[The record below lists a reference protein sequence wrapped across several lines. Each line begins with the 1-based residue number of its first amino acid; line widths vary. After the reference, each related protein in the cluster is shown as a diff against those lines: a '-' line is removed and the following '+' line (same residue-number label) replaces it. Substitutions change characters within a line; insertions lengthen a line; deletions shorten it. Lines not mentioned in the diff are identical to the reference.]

1 MSTQTSP
8 VKFTGHRSLAHR
20 FILATLHGKP
30 IHISQI
36 RATNPTSPGL
46 APHEISLLRLL
57 ESLTNGSHIEI
68 SYTGTTLLYKPGL
81 ITGSVAGRGAD
92 ANGVVRHEI
101 DGRVTRGVSWFIIA
115 VALLA
120 PFSKAKVNVLFT
132 GSGVVTSAV
141 EKWGDV
147 SVDTV
152 RTAILPIYEQFGIE
166 RDLEIKVNK
175 RSNLSNVKGHSGVG
189 EVQVVFGH
197 QIRVPKT
204 LHLMG
209 PGRVKRVRGVA
220 YATGVSG
227 GNNARMIESTR
238 GVLNKLVPDIYIF
251 SDVTSAQ
258 LVEISQGTKTDPAGS
273 KRKVG
278 LGFGLSLV
286 AESSRKGVFYSADAA
301 SGPEGGET
309 PEDVGRRAAFALL
322 ESVERGGCVS
332 AEAAP
337 TVLIMMAMGSED
349 VGRVQIGRE
358 VLASDNVIQLARD
371 MTKFGAAGWG
381 IRDVGDEQNE
391 RDLIVSLVGSG
402 IGNVGRKIG

>member
-1 MSTQTSP
+1 MSVQTP
-8 VKFTGHRSLAHR
+8 PIRFTGLHSLVHRL
-20 FILATLHGKP
+20 ILATLHGKP

-46 APHEISLLRLL
+46 APHEISFLRLL

-92 ANGVVRHEI
+92 ANGVLKHEI

-132 GSGVVTSAV
+132 GPGVITSAV
-141 EKWGDV
+141 ERYGDV

-152 RTAILPIYEQFGIE
+152 RTAILPIFEQFGIE
-166 RDLEIKVNK
+166 RDLEIRVSK
-175 RSNLSNVKGHSGVG
+175 RSNPSNVKGHSGAG
-189 EVQVVFGH
+189 EVEVVFGH
-197 QIRVPKT
+197 QVRAPKT

-209 PGRVKRVRGVA
+209 AGRVKRVRGVA

-227 GNNARMIESTR
+227 GNNARMIESAR
-238 GVLNKLVPDIYIF
+238 GVLNKVVPDVYIF

-258 LVEISQGTKTDPAGS
+258 LVEITQGTKSDPAGS
-273 KRKVG
+273 KKKVG

-301 SGPEGGET
+301 SGPDGGET
-309 PEDVGRRAAFALL
+309 PEDVGQRAAFALL

-337 TVLIMMAMGSED
+337 TIFTLMAMGSED
-349 VGRVQIGRE
+349 VGRVQ
-358 VLASDNVIQLARD
+358 
-371 MTKFGAAGWG
+371 
-381 IRDVGDEQNE
+381 
-391 RDLIVSLVGSG
+391 
-402 IGNVGRKIG
+402 VGRDGR